1 MARCPDISSPPPG
14 VAVLFRTGDLPLR
27 PACRILS
34 VYHAMIIYIKSHCPW
49 CTKALAWLDQ
59 HGYRYEVREVLQDPG
74 AMARM
79 REISGQSLAPTME
92 VDGKVLA
99 DFDTGQL
106 SAFLD
111 ANGIKP

>member
-1 MARCPDISSPPPG
+1 MPRARALTSARPPALAVGQVISDGFGFSMT
-14 VAVLFRTGDLPLR
+14 V
-27 PACRILS
+27 
-34 VYHAMIIYIKSHCPW
+34 YIKSFCPW
-49 CTKALAWLDQ
+49 CKEAIAWLDQ
-59 HGYRYEVREVLQDPG
+59 HGYRYEVREVLQDPE

-79 REISGQSLAPTME
+79 REISGQSLTPTLE

-111 ANGIKP
+111 ANGLKP

>member
-1 MARCPDISSPPPG
+1 MSHRDFVCVYRAGGGAIHLSILARPS
-14 VAVLFRTGDLPLR
+14 R
-27 PACRILS
+27 PTHSFFPI
-34 VYHAMIIYIKSHCPW
+34 MIIYIKSHCSW
-49 CTKALAWLDQ
+49 CHEALAWLDQ
-59 HGYRYEVREVLQDPG
+59 HGYRYEVREVLEDPE

-79 REISGQSLAPTME
+79 REISGQSLTPTME

-106 SAFLD
+106 SEFLE

>member
-1 MARCPDISSPPPG
+1 M
-14 VAVLFRTGDLPLR
+14 VV
-27 PACRILS
+27 
-34 VYHAMIIYIKSHCPW
+34 YIKSYCSW
-49 CTKALAWLDQ
+49 CHEALAWLDR
-59 HGYRYEVREVLQDPG
+59 HGYRYEVREVLEDAG

-79 REISGQSLAPTME
+79 REISGQSLTPTME

-106 SAFLD
+106 AEFLE